1 MAQWAMMVRCAPI
14 LDGDVMGKRYDLI
27 VFDWDGTVMDS
38 TAIIVRSIQMA
49 CRDVGLPI
57 PDDDAARYVIGLGL
71 DKALRHAVPTMT
83 EAQRPDMVASY
94 RQHFFAQDGEI
105 PLFGGARE
113 TIAELHEAGYQ
124 LAVAT
129 GKTHAG
135 LSRAMA
141 SSDMTHFFHATRT
154 ADRTFS
160 KPNPAM
166 LLELME
172 ELDVVPER
180 TLMIGDTT
188 HDLQMAHNAQVDV
201 VAVGH
206 GAHSEEQLLALN
218 PLILVENFVEL
229 KAWFKANA

>member
-1 MAQWAMMVRCAPI
+1 MS
-14 LDGDVMGKRYDLI
+14 KRYDLI

-38 TAIIVRSIQMA
+38 TAIIVNSIQSA
-49 CRDVGLPI
+49 CRDIGLPI
-57 PDDDAARYVIGLGL
+57 PDDEAARYVIGLGL
-71 DKALRHAVPTMT
+71 DQALRHAVPTMT
-83 EAQRPDMVASY
+83 EAQRPDMVARY
-94 RQHFFAQDGEI
+94 RHHFLVQDGAI
-105 PLFGGARE
+105 PLFEGARE
-113 TIAELHEAGYQ
+113 TIAELHEVGYQ

-135 LSRAMA
+135 LRRAME
-141 SSDMTHFFHATRT
+141 SSDMKHFFHATRT
-154 ADRTFS
+154 ADQTFS

-166 LLELME
+166 LLELMD
-172 ELDVVPER
+172 ELDVAPER

-188 HDLQMAHNAQVDV
+188 HDLQMAHNARVDV

-218 PLILVENFVEL
+218 PLALVEDFVQL

>member
-1 MAQWAMMVRCAPI
+1 
-14 LDGDVMGKRYDLI
+14 MGKRYDLI

-57 PDDDAARYVIGLGL
+57 PDDDTARYVIGLGL
-71 DKALRHAVPTMT
+71 DQALRHAVPTMT
-83 EAQRPDMVASY
+83 EAQRPDMVARY
-94 RQHFFAQDGEI
+94 RHHFLAQDGAI
-105 PLFGGARE
+105 PLFEGARE

-135 LSRAMA
+135 LSRAMT
-141 SSDMTHFFHATRT
+141 SCNMTHYFHATRT
-154 ADRTFS
+154 ADQTFS

-172 ELDVVPER
+172 ELNAAPER

-188 HDLQMAHNAQVDV
+188 HDLQMAHNAKVDV
-201 VAVGH
+201 VAMGH

-218 PLILVENFVEL
+218 PLTLVENFVEL
-229 KAWFKANA
+229 KAWLKANT

>member
-1 MAQWAMMVRCAPI
+1 MMRGVFRN
-14 LDGDVMGKRYDLI
+14 GKMMSKRYDLI

-57 PDDDAARYVIGLGL
+57 PGDDAARYVIGLGL
-71 DKALRHAVPTMT
+71 DQALRHAVPTMT
-83 EAQRPDMVASY
+83 EAQRPGLVASY
-94 RQHFFAQDGEI
+94 RQHFLAQDGEI
-105 PLFGGARE
+105 PLFEGARE
-113 TIAELHEAGYQ
+113 TIAELHGAGYQ

-135 LSRAMA
+135 LSRAME
-141 SSDMTHFFHATRT
+141 SSDMAHFFHATRT

-172 ELDVVPER
+172 ELDVFPER
-180 TLMIGDTT
+180 TLMVGDTT
-188 HDLQMAHNAQVDV
+188 HDLQMAHNAKVDV

-206 GAHSEEQLLALN
+206 GAH
-218 PLILVENFVEL
+218 
-229 KAWFKANA
+229 